1 MREIKFRVYDKNGGY
16 YIAIL
21 DNDCFGIKQVAR
33 IILELE
39 VLKHEYI
46 IEQYTGLK
54 DKNGKE
60 IYEGDI
66 IDCNYGFGQYVVV
79 YRRYDASFI
88 LEDDSREEII
98 KLVLAGK
105 TFYEVIG
112 NIHENPELLEG
123 KNELM
128 HNESD

>member
-1 MREIKFRVYDKNGGY
+1 MRELKFRVYDKTGGY

-21 DNDCFGIKQVAR
+21 DNDCFSIKQVAR

-46 IEQYTGLK
+46 IEQDTGRK

-66 IDCNYGFGQYVVV
+66 VQCGAYKGKVHYSVGVACYCVGDYTPIYQISRIENE
-79 YRRYDASFI
+79 SFI
-88 LEDDSREEII
+88 TL
-98 KLVLAGK
+98 K
-105 TFYEVIG
+105 VIG
-112 NIHENPELLEG
+112 NINENPELLEHKG
-123 KNELM
+123 
-128 HNESD
+128 